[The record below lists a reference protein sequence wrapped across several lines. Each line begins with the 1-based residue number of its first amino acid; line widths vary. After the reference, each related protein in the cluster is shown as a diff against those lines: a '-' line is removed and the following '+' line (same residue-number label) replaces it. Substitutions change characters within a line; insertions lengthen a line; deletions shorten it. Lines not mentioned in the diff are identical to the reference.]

1 MSLINSILKAFVG
14 DKSQKD
20 IKALQPLV
28 LKIKSFE
35 GALAQ
40 LSHDELRAKT
50 VYFKDKIREAR
61 ADKDAKIASY
71 LEEVEKTADIDAR
84 EGIYASIDALEKE
97 AYEVSEKALLEL
109 LPEAFAVVKETAR
122 RFKDNSTITVTATPK
137 DRELS
142 ATKPYIIIEG
152 DKSHWANQWNAAGKE
167 ITWDMIHYDVQLI
180 GGIVL
185 HQGKIAEMQTGEGK
199 TLVATLP
206 MYLNALTGNG
216 VHLVTVNDYL
226 ARRDSTWKAPLFEF
240 HGLTVDCIDNHQP
253 NSEARRKA
261 YAADITYGTNNE
273 FGFDYLRDN
282 MAHAP
287 SDLVQRKHNFAI
299 VDEVDSVLVDDARTP
314 LIISG
319 PVPQGDRH
327 EFNELKPKVDNLV
340 SLQRTLLNG
349 VLAESKKLLKEGK
362 TKEAGFLLLRVHRGL
377 PKNKALI
384 KFLSEEGVKQ
394 LLQKTENQYMADN
407 NREMHKVDEAL
418 YFVIEEKNNQVELTD
433 NGIKFLSQDTTDGDF
448 FVLPDIGTEIANI
461 EKLKLPKEEET
472 AKKEELFADFSIKS
486 ERIHTLTQLLK
497 AYTLFEKDVEYVIME
512 NKIMIVD
519 EQTGRIMD
527 GRRYSDGLHQAIEAK
542 ENVKIEAA
550 TQTFATITL
559 QNYFRMY
566 SKLGGMTGTAV
577 TEAGEFW
584 EIYKLDVVEIP
595 TNRNISRKDHEDLIY
610 KTTREK
616 FNAVIEDTVQLSNAG
631 RPVLIGTTS
640 VEISELLS
648 RMLKMRGINH
658 NVLNAKL
665 HKKEAD
671 IVAEAGKPGIVT
683 IATNMAGRG
692 TDIKLTPEV
701 KAAGGL
707 AIVGTER
714 HDSRRVDRQLRGRA
728 GRQGDPGSSQFY
740 VSLED
745 NLMRLFGSDRVA
757 KVMDRM
763 GLKEGEVIQH
773 SMMTKS
779 IERAQKK
786 VEENNFG
793 QRKRLLEYDDVM
805 NKQRENVYKKRK
817 HALFG
822 DRLKVDIA
830 DMMYDMA
837 ESLVASNKLT
847 NDYKNFDFDLIRI
860 FSISAPITEAE
871 FKKGGES
878 ELTGKVYKAVYEAY
892 LDKNKR
898 NSAEAFLVIKN
909 VYENNNGQYE
919 RIVVPFTDGVKT
931 LNVVTNLEKAYQT
944 EGATLIDDFEKNI
957 TLAIVDEA
965 WKKHLRK
972 MDELKQSVQ
981 LAVHEQKDPLLIYK
995 EEAYKL
1001 FRKTLNE
1008 INKDVLSFL
1017 FKADLPSQNANAIQ
1031 EARQPQRA
1039 PQEKYTEIKEDV
1051 LNTDEMAAAAREVS
1065 QQSQQRQPVTETITR
1080 DAPKINRNDNVTVK
1094 HVMSGKTETMKYKK
1108 AESLLNTGEWILTAS
1123 EPAAE

>member
-1 MSLINSILKAFVG
+1 MSFINSILKAFVG

-20 IKALQPLV
+20 IKAIQPL
-28 LKIKSFE
+28 LNKIKSFE
-35 GALAQ
+35 SALQ
-40 LSHDELRAKT
+40 MLSHDELRDKT
-50 VYFKDKIREAR
+50 NEFKSKIKEAR
-61 ADKDAKIASY
+61 ADKDAKINALK
-71 LEEVEKTADIDAR
+71 LEAENTADIDKR
-84 EGIYASIDALEKE
+84 EDFYNEIDTLEKE
-97 AYEVSEKALLEL
+97 AYVISEKILMEI

-122 RFKDNSTITVTATPK
+122 RFKENISITVTATPK

-142 ATKPYIIIEG
+142 ATKTYITLDG
-152 DKSHWANQWNAAGKE
+152 DKAIWANSWNAAGKE

-185 HQGKIAEMQTGEGK
+185 HEGKIAEMQTGEGK

-206 MYLNALTGNG
+206 LYLNALTGNG

-226 ARRDSTWKAPLFEF
+226 AKRDSTWKAPLFEF
-240 HGLTVDCIDNHQP
+240 HGLTVDCIDNHSP
-253 NSEARRKA
+253 NSDARRKA
-261 YAADITYGTNNE
+261 YEADITYGTNNE

-282 MAHAP
+282 MAHSP
-287 SDLVQRKHNFAI
+287 DDLVQRKHNYAI

-319 PVPQGDRH
+319 PVEDGDRH
-327 EFNELKPKVDNLV
+327 EFNELRPKVENLYN
-340 SLQRTLLNG
+340 LQRQLANG
-349 VLAESKKLLKEGK
+349 FLTEAKRLVKEGNN
-362 TKEAGFLLLRVHRGL
+362 KEGGFQLLRAYRSL

-384 KFLSEEGVKQ
+384 KFLSEEGMKQ
-394 LLQKTENQYMADN
+394 LLQKTENEYMQDN
-407 NREMHKVDEAL
+407 NRKMPQVDEAL

-433 NGIKFLSQDTTDGDF
+433 NGIKFLSKDTDESF
-448 FVLPDIGTEIANI
+448 FILPDIGTEIALI
-461 EKLKLPKEEET
+461 EKQNLEKDKEAEAKEKL
-472 AKKEELFADFSIKS
+472 FQDFTIKS

-497 AYTLFEKDVEYVIME
+497 AYTLFEKDTEYVIMD
-512 NKIMIVD
+512 NKILIVD

-566 SKLGGMTGTAV
+566 SKLSGMTGTAV

-595 TNRNISRKDHEDLIY
+595 TNNNIARKDKEDLIY
-610 KTTREK
+610 RSVREK
-616 FNAVIEDTVQLSNAG
+616 FNAVIEDVTQLSASG

-648 RMLKMRGINH
+648 RMLKIRGVAH

-665 HKKEAD
+665 HKKEAE
-671 IVAEAGKPGIVT
+671 IVAEAGKPGVVT

-692 TDIKLTPEV
+692 TDIKLSPEV

-707 AIVGTER
+707 AIIGTER

-757 KVMDRM
+757 KIMDRM

-793 QRKRLLEYDDVM
+793 TRKRLLEYDDVM
-805 NKQRENVYKKRK
+805 NSQREVVYKRRRHALHGERLKLDIANMLYDTCELIVEQNKARLDYKNFEFELIRYFSITSPISQNEFEKQSVMEITGRIYKSALAYYTEKCERSAREAFPFIENVYKTE
-817 HALFG
+817 G
-822 DRLKVDIA
+822 
-830 DMMYDMA
+830 
-837 ESLVASNKLT
+837 NK
-847 NDYKNFDFDLIRI
+847 F
-860 FSISAPITEAE
+860 
-871 FKKGGES
+871 
-878 ELTGKVYKAVYEAY
+878 
-892 LDKNKR
+892 
-898 NSAEAFLVIKN
+898 
-909 VYENNNGQYE
+909 E
-919 RIVVPFTDGVKT
+919 RIVMPFTDGIKS
-931 LNVVTNLEKAYQT
+931 LNVVTDLKKAFET
-944 EGATLIDDFEKNI
+944 DGAQLIADFEKNI
-957 TLAIVDEA
+957 TLAILDEA

-995 EEAYKL
+995 QEAFNL
-1001 FRKTLNE
+1001 FKKMIYSVNKE
-1008 INKDVLSFL
+1008 IISFL
-1017 FKADLPSQNANAIQ
+1017 FKGDLPNQNNNIQ
-1031 EARQPQRA
+1031 EARETKR
-1039 PQEKYTEIKEDV
+1039 KVNYTVTKEELDGGKP
-1051 LNTDEMAAAAREVS
+1051 NNSNEGTET
-1065 QQSQQRQPVTETITR
+1065 QQRPQVTETIVRET
-1080 DAPKINRNDNVTVK
+1080 PKINRNDTVTIK
-1094 HVMSGKTETMKYKK
+1094 HILSGKTESMKYKK
-1108 AESLLNTGEWILTAS
+1108 AESMIASGEWVLVND
-1123 EPAAE
+1123 